1 MHRGE
6 GVVKISKKLYV
17 TNRDDWCA
25 WLKKNHATKKEIW
38 LVYYKKHTGKPRI
51 PYDDAVEE
59 ALCFGWIDSTVKR
72 LDNEKYAQKYTPRQ
86 AKSIWSRLNIE
97 RAKKMISQGKMT
109 KTGLALFKEAG
120 KKKGSKAKVI
130 KKNYAVPADLKR
142 ALTRNKKALENFNN
156 FAPSYKRICVF
167 WIIDA
172 KKKETR
178 EKRIKRVIKWAAQNK
193 KPGMM

>member
-1 MHRGE
+1 M
-6 GVVKISKKLYV
+6 KISKKLYV
-17 TNRDDWCA
+17 TNRDDWRA
-25 WLKKNHATKKEIW
+25 WLEKNHATKKEVW

-59 ALCFGWIDSTVKR
+59 ALCYGWIDSTIKR
-72 LDNEKYAQKYTPRQ
+72 LDNEKYAQKYTPRR

-97 RAKKMISQGKMT
+97 RAKKMINQGKMT

-156 FAPSYKRICVF
+156 FALSYKKIYVF

-178 EKRIKRVIKWAAQNK
+178 EKRIKRVVKWAAQNK
-193 KPGMM
+193 KSGMM